1 MASIKQTL
9 FEDPTAIYIVLGLAE
24 LALAALWF
32 YRRTV
37 WSQRLLVAPLLLA
50 AGVFALDALIVTD
63 REQIMETVE
72 VMAEDFETGQMENID
87 QYIDEAY
94 VGFRAE
100 SKKQLV
106 AALRNEQENRNVES
120 IKVTSMEL
128 DVSGRSATMY
138 VTTIIGWRGNRIPL
152 RWTLYWVKRDE
163 TWRIRGAEEPQRTVT
178 FGI

>member
-1 MASIKQTL
+1 MESIKQTL

-24 LALAALWF
+24 LALAAMWF

-37 WSQRLLVAPLLLA
+37 WSQRLLLAPVLLA
-50 AGVFALDALIVTD
+50 VGVFALDVLIVTD

-72 VMAEDFETGQMENID
+72 AMAEDFEAGRMENID
-87 QYIDEAY
+87 QYVDEAY
-94 VGFRAE
+94 VGFRAD
-100 SKKQLV
+100 SKEQLV
-106 AALRNEQENRNVES
+106 AALRSEQENRNVDS

-138 VTTIIGWRGNRIPL
+138 ATTIIGWRGNRIPL
-152 RWTLYWVKRDE
+152 RWTLYWVKRNDA
-163 TWRIRGAEEPQRTVT
+163 WRIRGAEAPERTVT